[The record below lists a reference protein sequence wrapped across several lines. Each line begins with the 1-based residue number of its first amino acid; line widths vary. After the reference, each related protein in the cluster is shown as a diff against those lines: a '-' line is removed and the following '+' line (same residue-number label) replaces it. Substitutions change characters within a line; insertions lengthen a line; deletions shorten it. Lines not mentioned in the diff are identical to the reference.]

1 VHPALRAAHSSSTQA
16 RDLLRPQ
23 LLAKYAPADALAAV
37 VKEEVSFDMFAAAMK
52 QPSQV
57 RGGSDMQPG

>member
-1 VHPALRAAHSSSTQA
+1 MHA

-37 VKEEVSFDMFAAAMK
+37 AKEEVSFDMFAAAMK